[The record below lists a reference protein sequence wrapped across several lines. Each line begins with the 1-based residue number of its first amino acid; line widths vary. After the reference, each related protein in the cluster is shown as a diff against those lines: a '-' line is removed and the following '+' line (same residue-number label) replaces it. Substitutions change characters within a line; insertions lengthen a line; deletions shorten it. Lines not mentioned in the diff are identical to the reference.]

1 MYIKIWFSQKKRF
14 FLIMKKIKNI
24 EDLSILMDLVGVS
37 ENDKIRDLRFSQVK
51 QFHIDYLINKINYDV
66 EIG

>member
-1 MYIKIWFSQKKRF
+1 
-14 FLIMKKIKNI
+14 MKKIKNI

-37 ENDKIRDLRFSQVK
+37 ENDKVRDLKFSQVK

-66 EIG
+66 EIS